1 MAGFKRASKAAAK
14 LRLGLI
20 GPAGSGKTYTAL
32 RIAAG
37 LGGKIAVVDT
47 ERGSA
52 SLYAGERG
60 IDFDVIELDTYEVER
75 FIEAIKDAASGG
87 YATIIIDSLSHAWAG
102 KGGILEFVDKSA
114 KRNSGGGNFGAW
126 RDATPR
132 HNALVDAIL
141 GAPLHVICT
150 LRSKVEYVV
159 ENVGGRNQVRKVGL
173 QPVQRDGLEYEF
185 TVVGDVTQEH
195 DLIVTKTRA
204 AFLKDAVIREAGEDL
219 GQQLAAWLADGDTPA
234 PQAAPVQPTSAV
246 SLEARPVGSCFD
258 EIAQEIAESTDPAWL
273 KQTIGSLLDG
283 NPPTMSVIQRGKLS
297 QMATRRLCDLTGSDL
312 HGFPC
317 KKRSQEPAAPPA
329 QPATTDE
336 LPLPERI
343 AESIRTAKSDRTLK
357 KILARLD
364 VLVAEDQIDG
374 NQWSTLTDA
383 ANTRLASI
391 TGEVA
396 SA

>member
-1 MAGFKRASKAAAK
+1 MTGFKRATKAAAK

-32 RIAAG
+32 RIANG
-37 LGGKIAVVDT
+37 LGGRIAVVDT

-75 FIEAIKDAASGG
+75 FTQAIKDAAAAG
-87 YATIIIDSLSHAWAG
+87 YGVLIIDSLSHAWAG
-102 KGGILEFVDKSA
+102 KGGILEFVDNA
-114 KRNSGGGNFGAW
+114 GKRSGNGGNFGAW

-185 TVVGDVTQEH
+185 TVVGDVTQDH
-195 DLIVTKTRA
+195 DLVVTKTRA
-204 AFLKDAVIREAGEDL
+204 AFLKDRVIREAGEEL
-219 GQQLAAWLADGDTPA
+219 GQQLAAWLADGVTTHTRVGVPVSPLAGEDVRPA
-234 PQAAPVQPTSAV
+234 YAEKPLVDVIRDSIAT
-246 SLEARPVGSCFD
+246 AR
-258 EIAQEIAESTDPAWL
+258 
-273 KQTIGSLLDG
+273 
-283 NPPTMSVIQRGKLS
+283 
-297 QMATRRLCDLTGSDL
+297 
-312 HGFPC
+312 
-317 KKRSQEPAAPPA
+317 
-329 QPATTDE
+329 
-336 LPLPERI
+336 
-343 AESIRTAKSDRTLK
+343 SDRTLR
-357 KILARLD
+357 KIIKRLD
-364 VLVAEDQIDG
+364 ELVAEDQVTAE
-374 NQWSTLTDA
+374 QWSELTDA
-383 ANTRLASI
+383 ANARLASL

-396 SA
+396 NA

>member
-1 MAGFKRASKAAAK
+1 MSGFKRATKAAAK

-32 RIAAG
+32 RIAHG
-37 LGGKIAVVDT
+37 LGGRIAVVDT

-75 FIEAIKDAASGG
+75 FIDAIKDAAAGG
-87 YATIIIDSLSHAWAG
+87 YSTIIIDSLSHAWAG
-102 KGGILEFVDKSA
+102 KGGILEFVDKA
-114 KRNSGGGNFGAW
+114 GKRNTGGGNFGAW

-195 DLIVTKTRA
+195 DLLVTKTRA
-204 AFLKDAVIREAGEDL
+204 AFLKDAVIREAGEEL
-219 GQQLAAWLADGDTPA
+219 GQQLAAWLADGEVATPA
-234 PQAAPVQPTSAV
+234 DATPSVARAQ
-246 SLEARPVGSCFD
+246 RPVD
-258 EIAQEIAESTDPAWL
+258 AEKPL
-273 KQTIGSLLDG
+273 VE
-283 NPPTMSVIQRGKLS
+283 VIR
-297 QMATRRLCDLTGSDL
+297 
-312 HGFPC
+312 
-317 KKRSQEPAAPPA
+317 
-329 QPATTDE
+329 
-336 LPLPERI
+336 
-343 AESIRTAKSDRTLK
+343 ESIDTAKSDRTLRR
-357 KILARLD
+357 IIRRLD
-364 VLVAEDQIDG
+364 ELVAEDQVTGD
-374 NQWSTLTDA
+374 QYSELTHA
-383 ANTRLASI
+383 ANARLASL

>member
-1 MAGFKRASKAAAK
+1 MAGFKRATKAAAR

-37 LGGKIAVVDT
+37 LGGRIAVVDT

-75 FIEAIKDAASGG
+75 FIDAIRDAAAGG
-87 YATIIIDSLSHAWAG
+87 YSTIIIDSLSHAWAG
-102 KGGILEFVDKSA
+102 KGGILEFVDKA
-114 KRNSGGGNFGAW
+114 GKRNTGGGNFGAW

-204 AFLKDAVIREAGEDL
+204 AFLKDAVIREAGEEL
-219 GQQLAAWLADGDTPA
+219 GQQLAAWLADGETTPISSG
-234 PQAAPVQPTSAV
+234 AAVASCGPVPAV
-246 SLEARPVGSCFD
+246 ASRV
-258 EIAQEIAESTDPAWL
+258 
-273 KQTIGSLLDG
+273 
-283 NPPTMSVIQRGKLS
+283 
-297 QMATRRLCDLTGSDL
+297 
-312 HGFPC
+312 
-317 KKRSQEPAAPPA
+317 A
-329 QPATTDE
+329 QPAPGGEPTAE
-336 LPLPERI
+336 PLFDQVARFIKE
-343 AESIRTAKSDRTLK
+343 AKNVRTLGR
-357 KILARLD
+357 IGDRID
-364 VLVAEDQIDG
+364 VLVSEDQLTADE
-374 NQWSTLTDA
+374 WSTLTDLVKA
-383 ANTRLASI
+383 RHDELEPQ
-391 TGEVA
+391 GVA
-396 SA
+396 HE

>member
-1 MAGFKRASKAAAK
+1 MAGFKRATKAAAR

-75 FIEAIKDAASGG
+75 FIDAIRDAAAGG
-87 YATIIIDSLSHAWAG
+87 YSTIIIDSLSHAWAG
-102 KGGILEFVDKSA
+102 KGGILEFVDKA
-114 KRNSGGGNFGAW
+114 GKRNTGGGNFGAW

-159 ENVGGRNQVRKVGL
+159 ENVGGRSQVRKVGL

-204 AFLKDAVIREAGEDL
+204 AFLKDAVIREAGEEL
-219 GQQLAAWLADGDTPA
+219 GQQLAAWLADGEPA
-234 PQAAPVQPTSAV
+234 PISSGGSVPSCGPAP
-246 SLEARPVGSCFD
+246 
-258 EIAQEIAESTDPAWL
+258 EIA
-273 KQTIGSLLDG
+273 
-283 NPPTMSVIQRGKLS
+283 RG
-297 QMATRRLCDLTGSDL
+297 ATPVTGGETPD
-312 HGFPC
+312 
-317 KKRSQEPAAPPA
+317 EPLYDQVA
-329 QPATTDE
+329 
-336 LPLPERI
+336 RF
-343 AESIRTAKSDRTLK
+343 IRDAKTVRTLG
-357 KILARLD
+357 KIGDRID
-364 VLVAEDQIDG
+364 VLVSEDQLTADE
-374 NQWSTLTDA
+374 WSALTDLVKA
-383 ANTRLASI
+383 RHDELEPQ
-391 TGEVA
+391 GVA
-396 SA
+396 HE